1 MQDRFH
7 MYENL
12 TLDFY
17 KKKCNVSLDFW
28 PAVPLAVEIHLLVCT
43 EMCLIQGRKIKAYN
57 KPSQSAWSAGEQK

>member
-28 PAVPLAVEIHLLVCT
+28 PAVPLAVEIHLLVL
-43 EMCLIQGRKIKAYN
+43 EGVYRNVSNPRKKN
-57 KPSQSAWSAGEQK
+57 